1 VRSYEAE
8 HEANIWNLGTGVFI
22 SVTAL
27 SSFSCLLG
35 LNRLFALHAA
45 VNPAVT
51 VALALCVSF
60 ALAARVSMVDLWR
73 TMEHNTRLVI
83 VIFTGALFM
92 VGGYAAGRWNLLA
105 GLVTL
110 HLPAAFTLVSER
122 GFARMYLL
130 SSLTACFA
138 VIGWNQQL
146 CVLVLALYAFLLFQ
160 VLAYESFYDRVVVQP
175 VSTRINPW
183 LPGALALGR
192 FLLFGGVAG
201 LLWRVLPLPRAFL
214 REGAPGAED
223 EQRGPAPDPSHFN
236 ANLLKAFLY
245 TMALILLL
253 LALIA
258 LLRYL
263 HAKFK
268 RKHGEVL
275 PESIGVPVSA
285 PERLPRAERRARGP
299 RADDPLEQIVKEYQ
313 RFSSALKSELAHRA
327 PSQTPEEYA
336 RRLRNLAAL
345 PSPLVRDITAEF
357 SAARYTPDE
366 VTWKQ
371 AEEFTGL
378 VERAIRTEEESAS
391 S

>member
-1 VRSYEAE
+1 
-8 HEANIWNLGTGVFI
+8 
-22 SVTAL
+22 
-27 SSFSCLLG
+27 
-35 LNRLFALHAA
+35 LFA
-45 VNPAVT
+45 
-51 VALALCVSF
+51 
-60 ALAARVSMVDLWR
+60 
-73 TMEHNTRLVI
+73 
-83 VIFTGALFM
+83 
-92 VGGYAAGRWNLLA
+92 
-105 GLVTL
+105 
-110 HLPAAFTLVSER
+110 
-122 GFARMYLL
+122 
-130 SSLTACFA
+130 
-138 VIGWNQQL
+138 
-146 CVLVLALYAFLLFQ
+146 
-160 VLAYESFYDRVVVQP
+160 
-175 VSTRINPW
+175 
-183 LPGALALGR
+183 
-192 FLLFGGVAG
+192 GVAG